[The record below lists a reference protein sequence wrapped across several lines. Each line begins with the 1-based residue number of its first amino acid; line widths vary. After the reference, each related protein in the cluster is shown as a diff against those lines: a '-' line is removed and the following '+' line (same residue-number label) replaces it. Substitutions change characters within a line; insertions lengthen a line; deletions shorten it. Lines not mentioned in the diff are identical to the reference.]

1 MSAISALK
9 AACAAGI
16 RLGGDGDDLVL
27 EAAAPPPAVVIDL
40 LSRASLASW
49 RCCGRGP
56 DGWSAEDWQVF
67 FDICPCLKCGKTP
80 GVVQRPTRRR
90 RKTRLIGA
98 TWDLRK
104 IGC

>member
-27 EAAAPPPAVVIDL
+27 EAAAPPPAAVIDL

-49 RCCGRGP
+49 RAAAGAPTAGRPRTGR
-56 DGWSAEDWQVF
+56 SSSTFVRA
-67 FDICPCLKCGKTP
+67 
-80 GVVQRPTRRR
+80 
-90 RKTRLIGA
+90 
-98 TWDLRK
+98 
-104 IGC
+104 